1 MAKKKA
7 KDSAGYGTYF
17 PPQNVDKERIT
28 GTKLKAVL
36 QWKLSTFLS
45 VSFWGFYPHIGRIQ
59 PSPPDQKKKKFHMYQ
74 GNSNRGKKKWD
85 IF

>member
-7 KDSAGYGTYF
+7 KDSAGYGTHF

-36 QWKLSTFLS
+36 Q
-45 VSFWGFYPHIGRIQ
+45 
-59 PSPPDQKKKKFHMYQ
+59 
-74 GNSNRGKKKWD
+74 
-85 IF
+85 